1 MNCCFS
7 LQELDLSF
15 NPRLEG
21 KLPDYWGRLTNLQ
34 RLDLSNCGLSG
45 KLPTTWVALQN
56 VVSINLSNNM
66 LGGERCSWVLW
77 GSVGLC
83 ML

>member
-1 MNCCFS
+1 VLLAC
-7 LQELDLSF
+7 LQDLNLSH

-56 VVSINLSNNM
+56 AVSINLSNNM
-66 LGGERCSWVLW
+66 LGGKYLYYLYNVNGFWL
-77 GSVGLC
+77 L
-83 ML
+83 